1 MSFLYRIF
9 SDFCLK
15 SCVLQLDDG
24 TYNCQRCGKS
34 RSKPVKTLCITS
46 LPKILVIHIKRF
58 EHVRIILKDFFLADF
73 TRTIHKPTNLLHE
86 IYDCRVVFDETCFF
100 YEITFSHLS
109 TVICYGLG
117 PLPCALAARTTLH
130 THTHTHTHTLHFS
143 VKTLHEYFAQHFA
156 INSIAFLSKPCI
168 SSEGREVPCDRLKL

>member
-73 TRTIHKPTNLLHE
+73 TRTIHKLVVKR
-86 IYDCRVVFDETCFF
+86 IYRIFGYSFVE
-100 YEITFSHLS
+100 
-109 TVICYGLG
+109 
-117 PLPCALAARTTLH
+117 
-130 THTHTHTHTLHFS
+130 
-143 VKTLHEYFAQHFA
+143 
-156 INSIAFLSKPCI
+156 INSNEYYCRTNI
-168 SSEGREVPCDRLKL
+168 R